1 MEEKKDFY
9 QAAEEIC
16 ARDRRYKADAYEFLM
31 QALHFT
37 QTKLK
42 RTGHISGVEL
52 LEGIREFAVER
63 YGAMA
68 RTVLAHWG
76 ITKTED
82 FGHIV
87 FNMVENKLLSK
98 TEQDSI
104 NDFKDIYDF
113 NAVFSNVLSDSVIK
127 EMK

>member
-16 ARDRRYKADAYEFLM
+16 ARDPRYKADAYEFLM

-52 LEGIREFAVER
+52 LEGIREFAVEQ

-76 ITKTED
+76 IAKTQD
-82 FGHIV
+82 FGNIV
-87 FNMVENKLLSK
+87 FNMVESKLLSK
-98 TEQDSI
+98 TDQDSV

-113 NAVFSNVLSDSVIK
+113 DTVFSKVLNDSVIK